1 MRKLILIASL
11 LLLSASAQ
19 AGPSRSLTLASHQEA
34 SAEQPKAAEQTK
46 PAQQVSDQPQAPA
59 AKPAEQATATESKAA
74 DKTVDA
80 RPKRRNVSTEARV
93 IYELHRHGIYW

>member
-1 MRKLILIASL
+1 MRKLILITSL

-19 AGPSRSLTLASHQEA
+19 AGPSRSLTLALHQEA
-34 SAEQPKAAEQTK
+34 PAEQPKPAEQAK
-46 PAQQVSDQPQAPA
+46 PAQQVADQPQA
-59 AKPAEQATATESKAA
+59 AKPAEPATATESKAG

-80 RPKRRNVSTEARV
+80 KPKRRSVSIEARV